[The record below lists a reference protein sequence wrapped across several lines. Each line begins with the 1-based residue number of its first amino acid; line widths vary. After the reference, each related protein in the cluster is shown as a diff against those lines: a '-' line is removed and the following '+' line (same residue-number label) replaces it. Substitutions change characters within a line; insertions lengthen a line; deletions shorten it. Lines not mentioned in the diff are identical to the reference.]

1 LKEHHIMCAEELAR
15 NQSVRKIASTFDVDE
30 STLRYRL
37 GRKRTG
43 V

>member
-1 LKEHHIMCAEELAR
+1 MCVEELAR
-15 NQSVRKIASTFDVDE
+15 NQSVRKIASTFNVDE
-30 STLRYRL
+30 SALRNRL